1 MLYTPSHAELAQ
13 HPKTRK
19 FARLLGVTIPTALG
33 HLHLLWHFALK
44 YAPDGDLA
52 RFDNDELA
60 DGCMWEGDSDL
71 LVRSL
76 WAAGWTEVP
85 EGTEGGSILH
95 QWEEY
100 GGKVLKQ
107 KESNAERQQ
116 QYRERQKTTPRASR
130 NPRVTP
136 TKTAPNTPVTV
147 TLPSHNALE
156 ENRLEERREEKKRSA
171 QKDASHEALAAADA
185 PRTAPQ
191 RPTPAINPLWEALIS
206 GIGIA
211 PQTAAERSHFGK
223 AVKELRDIATPEDVL
238 ARCANYRATW
248 PDMDLTPDALVKHWS
263 RMEHPPSVR
272 PLAGRGGRRETL
284 SERNNRA
291 FEEAFG
297 HESDDIPE
305 VVEVAWR
312 SN

>member
-19 FARLLGVTIPTALG
+19 LARLLGVSIPTALG
-33 HLHLLWHFALK
+33 HLHLLWHFALN
-44 YAPDGDLA
+44 YAPDGNLA

-85 EGTEGGSILH
+85 EAEGGPILH

-116 QYRERQKTTPRASR
+116 QYRERQKTSPRPSR
-130 NPRVTP
+130 NTRVTP
-136 TKTAPNTPVTV
+136 TKNAPNAPVTV
-147 TLPSHNALE
+147 TSPSHNALE
-156 ENRLEERREEKKRSA
+156 ENRLEEKREEEKRVS
-171 QKDASHEALAAADA
+171 EAARPA
-185 PRTAPQ
+185 PRTAPKP
-191 RPTPAINPLWEALIS
+191 PTPLVNPLWDALIS

-211 PQTAAERSHFGK
+211 PQTADERSRYGK
-223 AVKELRDIATPEDVL
+223 AVKELKDIATPEDVL
-238 ARCANYRATW
+238 ARCANYRASW
-248 PDMDLTPDALVKHWS
+248 PDMDLTPEALVKHWS

-272 PLAGRGGRRETL
+272 PLAGRGTSGQRETTEEYNKRT
-284 SERNNRA
+284 ER
-291 FEEAFG
+291 EAIG
-297 HESDDIPE
+297 YGSDDIPG
-305 VVEVAWR
+305 VIDAAWR
-312 SN
+312 AH